1 MERSRDF
8 VVPSVDEAVAASK
21 VCAAAAGLDVRSA
34 EVIAIGYSV
43 RVLLQPA
50 QVVSRVITEGQVL
63 RGDPIPWL
71 RREVEVASFL
81 ATSGAA
87 VVPPAKAPGPYRAGG
102 LDVTFWQ
109 WLEPQSVRI
118 SQRQFAAL
126 LFNLHQHLDNYDGE
140 LPVLVG
146 PLTDVEAALRLS
158 DDEVLHHA
166 AARLL
171 PEARDWPRRPLHGDA
186 HTDNLLST
194 REGHLWL
201 DFEDACLGPLEWDF
215 ASRTVTDDAIAAY
228 PGDLDPHLL
237 QRCRQLRR
245 LQILAALLTSDI
257 DPEAESLRHELRN
270 ALSAEIS

>member
-1 MERSRDF
+1 MGLSGGS

-21 VCAAAAGLDVRSA
+21 ACATIAGLDVRSA
-34 EVIAIGYSV
+34 EVIAVGYSV

-50 QVVSRVITEGQVL
+50 QVVSRVIIEGQVL

-87 VVPPAKAPGPYRAGG
+87 LVPPAKAPGPFHAGG

-109 WLEPQSVRI
+109 WLEPQSDRVT
-118 SQRQFAAL
+118 QRQFAAL
-126 LFNLHQHLDNYDGE
+126 LFNLHEHLNSYDGE

-146 PLTDVEAALRLS
+146 PLTDVEAALGLS
-158 DDEVLHHA
+158 DDEMLHHV

-171 PEARDWPRRPLHGDA
+171 PEAREWPRRPLHGDA
-186 HTDNLLST
+186 HTGNLLST
-194 REGHLWL
+194 AQGHLWL

-215 ASRTVTDDAIAAY
+215 ASRTITDEAIAAY
-228 PGDLDPHLL
+228 PGQLDPHLL

-245 LQILAALLTSDI
+245 LQILAAVLTSDI
-257 DPEAESLRHELRN
+257 DPEAESLLHDLRN
-270 ALSAEIS
+270 ALSAELS